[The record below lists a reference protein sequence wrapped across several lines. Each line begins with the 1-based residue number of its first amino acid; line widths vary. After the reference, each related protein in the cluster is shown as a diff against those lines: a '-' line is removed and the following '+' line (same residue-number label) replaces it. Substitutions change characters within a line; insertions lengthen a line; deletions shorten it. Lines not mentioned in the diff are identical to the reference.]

1 MNLYILVCFMVLNL
15 IVYTQDETFVVNTE
29 KGLNLINAEGKILIK
44 EDFQFISPK
53 WNSNDYF
60 LIGRETGYSLVNNK
74 GEIILKLEKD
84 EMPFF
89 INNSKTLFYS
99 ISRKN
104 SYIKFY
110 DFLFKTT
117 IINLKKDYSKVIPNK
132 DKVALLF
139 FKGSVL
145 YVDVYC
151 FETSRFIFED
161 MKISTNNKFKGRYF
175 VSIDENNQIKT
186 ILDCTERKIVGID
199 PSSVIDYL
207 SNDDIYVVG
216 NYSSS
221 DILFFYN
228 NLDNPIGKKIVT
240 YYQLNY
246 YDEIIYKSAT
256 GEWLIFKDGSFVKY
270 DEDTSCFFKT
280 SFYRIFVND
289 SKIKIYFNSELNNSI
304 EVDKSEYE
312 INDLVFNDQNVC
324 LRKKIGGANILNQ
337 KGEVI
342 MKNKV
347 FFQTRTYYPEYDKFK
362 NQLYEVSESNA
373 GIQNQTNTK
382 SDKIIIKNDAKNFKF
397 LSLHR

>member
-1 MNLYILVCFMVLNL
+1 MNFYILVCFMALNL

-29 KGLNLINAEGKILIK
+29 KGLNLINAKGEILIK

-60 LIGRETGYSLVNNK
+60 LIGSQTGYSLANNK

-89 INNSKTLFYS
+89 INNSKTFFYS

-110 DFLFKTT
+110 DLLLKAT

-132 DKVALLF
+132 DKVALIF

-145 YVDVYC
+145 HVDVYC
-151 FETSRFIFED
+151 FETSSFIFED
-161 MKISTNNKFKGRYF
+161 IKLATNNKFKGRYF

-186 ILDCTERKIVGID
+186 ILDCTERKIVPID

-216 NYSSS
+216 NYSGSE
-221 DILFFYN
+221 ILFYYN
-228 NLDNPIGKKIVT
+228 NLDSPIEKKIMT

-246 YDEIIYKSAT
+246 YDEIVYKSAT
-256 GEWLIFKDGSFVKY
+256 GDWLIFKDGSFVKI
-270 DEDTSCFFKT
+270 DEDPSCFFKT
-280 SFYRIFVND
+280 SFYRIFVNA
-289 SKIKIYFNSELNNSI
+289 SKIKIYFNSELNNTI
-304 EVDKSEYE
+304 EVDKSDYE
-312 INDLVFNDQNVC
+312 INDLVFNDQNIC

-362 NQLYEVSESNA
+362 NKLYEVSESSA
-373 GIQNQTNTK
+373 GVQSRNKTK
-382 SDKIIIKNDAKNFKF
+382 SDKIFILNDSKNFKI
-397 LSLHR
+397 LSIHR